1 MKKNFPT
8 LAAAQCKITTTSQPD
23 LLNLQEAPENP
34 VGALI
39 QSALLTEED
48 RELSLLSR
56 DAAQWHSNC
65 CVISDQQ
72 ECKLARRVLCG
83 QKKRN
88 CQVWTRVYVR
98 VTVCLSAVT
107 VCGKLLV
114 CRLKRVS
121 IGGAKHLSRPLFLI
135 RHHCDQSWLVKENM
149 IISQFIFIS
158 TLQLYIFKVFV
169 LGWSV

>member
-56 DAAQWHSNC
+56 DAAQ
-65 CVISDQQ
+65 
-72 ECKLARRVLCG
+72 
-83 QKKRN
+83 
-88 CQVWTRVYVR
+88 
-98 VTVCLSAVT
+98 
-107 VCGKLLV
+107 
-114 CRLKRVS
+114 
-121 IGGAKHLSRPLFLI
+121 
-135 RHHCDQSWLVKENM
+135 
-149 IISQFIFIS
+149 
-158 TLQLYIFKVFV
+158 
-169 LGWSV
+169 